1 MRLTFKELKDEISK
15 IVPKSIDYK
24 VDLEAGNIA
33 IVTDEPEKF
42 GGGDGLVGKIA
53 KKIKR
58 KIKIRPD
65 PSIVKSE
72 LDAKA
77 IIESII
83 PVEAEISHIYFDSCF
98 SEVIIQCKNPGEA
111 VGRRGVNVNEI
122 RTKSGW
128 IPIVERTPPLLSKTV
143 HDIRGY
149 RQVNAEERRKL
160 LKNFGLNIHRPKR
173 PGSMWA
179 RVTALGSYREV
190 GRACHLVTTNE
201 SRIMIDVGVNVANDN
216 DPMPFFNA
224 PEALPVDKLDAVILT
239 HAHLDHA
246 GMLPILFKY
255 GYRGP
260 VYCTPPTR
268 DLMLLLQTDYLKIGG
283 TEGKRAPYSME
294 DIRTCQRHVV
304 DVAWDETTDIA
315 PDVKMTFSNSGHIL
329 GSSAV
334 HLHIGDGKHN
344 LLFSGDQ
351 KYEKSWLF
359 DAANTRFPRVESLV
373 LESTYG
379 SEGDYQP
386 SRQEANQE
394 LKDIV
399 SRTLSRGGKMV
410 FPVFAVGRSQ
420 EVMIAIDELFR
431 SGTVK
436 PVPVWLDG
444 MIQEATAIHAA
455 HPNYLTN
462 TLRKSLLKD
471 DGGNP
476 FSNEWFRPVKSRDL
490 RENILMD
497 PSPCIVL
504 ATSGMMNAGPVVEY
518 FKNWAHSKRNSLCFV
533 GYQAE
538 GTLGRRL
545 QKGFSEVPMVINGH
559 TEIVKVGC
567 EMATIDG
574 FSGHSDRRQLLEFVE
589 QLNPKPRNIICHHGD
604 YHKCNELGHAL
615 RERYKC
621 RTYAPKNLE
630 TIRLL

>member
-1 MRLTFKELKDEISK
+1 
-15 IVPKSIDYK
+15 
-24 VDLEAGNIA
+24 
-33 IVTDEPEKF
+33 
-42 GGGDGLVGKIA
+42 
-53 KKIKR
+53 
-58 KIKIRPD
+58 
-65 PSIVKSE
+65 
-72 LDAKA
+72 
-77 IIESII
+77 
-83 PVEAEISHIYFDSCF
+83 
-98 SEVIIQCKNPGEA
+98 
-111 VGRRGVNVNEI
+111 
-122 RTKSGW
+122 
-128 IPIVERTPPLLSKTV
+128 
-143 HDIRGY
+143 
-149 RQVNAEERRKL
+149 
-160 LKNFGLNIHRPKR
+160 
-173 PGSMWA
+173 
-179 RVTALGSYREV
+179 
-190 GRACHLVTTNE
+190 
-201 SRIMIDVGVNVANDN
+201 
-216 DPMPFFNA
+216 
-224 PEALPVDKLDAVILT
+224 
-239 HAHLDHA
+239 
-246 GMLPILFKY
+246 MLPILFKY

-283 TEGKRAPYSME
+283 TEGKMAPYSME

-304 DVAWDETTDIA
+304 DVDWDQTTDIA

-399 SRTLSRGGKMV
+399 SRTLNRGGKMV

-444 MIQEATAIHAA
+444 MIQEATAIHAG

-545 QKGFSEVPMVINGH
+545 QKGFSEVPMVINCLLY
-559 TEIVKVGC
+559 T
-567 EMATIDG
+567 
-574 FSGHSDRRQLLEFVE
+574 SDAADE
-589 QLNPKPRNIICHHGD
+589 
-604 YHKCNELGHAL
+604 
-615 RERYKC
+615 
-621 RTYAPKNLE
+621 
-630 TIRLL
+630 